1 MSLLQIAEPN
11 QSTKPH
17 EHHFAV
23 GIDLGTTRSMVAVVR
38 SGQASVLSG
47 ISEADKLLPS
57 VVYYGKNGNGSNQSP
72 LVGQS
77 ALEQFSNDPSN
88 TLISSTRF
96 MGRSLADIK
105 FSHPFKLTETFSNQD
120 NNGETAP
127 SMLNF
132 VTVQGEISPVQV
144 ASEILRVLY
153 ERAKQAL
160 PEDSVVGAVITV
172 PAYFDEA
179 QRQATKDAAK
189 IAGINVLRLLN
200 EPTAAAVAYGL
211 DADLE
216 DSQTAAPNSSTS
228 ASKQG
233 KHYLIYDL
241 GGGTFDVS
249 ILSMQKGVLEV
260 KATGGNSALGGD
272 DIDRLIMGWMLKN
285 LDLAPS
291 DVSAEQKTTLARQ
304 AEQIKIA
311 LSDDS
316 STNHYVPVAVTVT
329 DSSGEIKEFTGELSN
344 DQLKKIIAPVIN
356 RTIKVCEQ
364 VLHDASLTKT
374 DLDAVVLV
382 GGSTRMPVIIQA
394 VAEFFEREPLSHLNP
409 DEVVALGA
417 ATVADQLV
425 RSDKSNNLLLLDV
438 TPLSLGLETMGGLVE
453 VLIPRNTP
461 IPITKKQTFT
471 TYQDGQTGMVIH
483 VVQGERDTVAN
494 CRSLGRF
501 ELFGIP
507 PMKAG
512 LARIEVTFAI
522 DANGQLSVTAQE
534 TTTGTTS
541 DITITPSYG
550 LSDNQKEKLLA
561 EGREFAQADMLLR
574 SLLEARVEA
583 EREVLA
589 LQSALTEFAEL
600 LDDTGLDNL
609 RQAMQN
615 VQTQLDASTE
625 LSLNSTVDAERLT
638 HLKKQLDTATVTLK
652 PLSDDFASR
661 IMDSNVKQ
669 AMAGTAADS
678 WS

>member
-1 MSLLQIAEPN
+1 M
-11 QSTKPH
+11 
-17 EHHFAV
+17 
-23 GIDLGTTRSMVAVVR
+23 
-38 SGQASVLSG
+38 
-47 ISEADKLLPS
+47 
-57 VVYYGKNGNGSNQSP
+57 
-72 LVGQS
+72 
-77 ALEQFSNDPSN
+77 
-88 TLISSTRF
+88 
-96 MGRSLADIK
+96 
-105 FSHPFKLTETFSNQD
+105 
-120 NNGETAP
+120 
-127 SMLNF
+127 
-132 VTVQGEISPVQV
+132 

-211 DADLE
+211 DANLE
-216 DSQTAAPNSSTS
+216 DNQTAAPNSSTS

-550 LSDNQKEKLLA
+550 LSDAQKEKLLA

-600 LDDTGLDNL
+600 LDDASLHNL